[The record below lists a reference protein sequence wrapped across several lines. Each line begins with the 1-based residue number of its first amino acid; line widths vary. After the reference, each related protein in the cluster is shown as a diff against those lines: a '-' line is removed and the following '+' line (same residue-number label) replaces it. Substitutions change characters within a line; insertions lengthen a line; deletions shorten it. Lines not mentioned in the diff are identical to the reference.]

1 MKKSIVLP
9 CLLMIVIFMISCTR
23 QGTVEESTA
32 VPTTSQVS
40 TEVVTTQETTTEA
53 RVIIEETHAE
63 EDIQYYRGRRSEG
76 VYTNDVFNIKFDAP
90 ANGYKMLSRD
100 DIAKM
105 REIFLEQT
113 NKNSPDRQIQ
123 DDDIYLDIYAISAD
137 GKGVSNVNV
146 VIQRM
151 STSFENETDLKKVA
165 QILQEQFK
173 ASGLTNVTV
182 ESDKAMFKGK
192 ETIGISAVDTSG
204 DYTVYRK
211 QIYIKSGD
219 FMAIIT
225 SSSDSEEK
233 AQKVLDLFTTVNDTE
248 AQTTTLEETTAAK
261 EAKTSSDT
269 TEASET
275 TKASEGITAEETESI
290 KND

>member
-9 CLLMIVIFMISCTR
+9 CLLMIVVFMVSCAR
-23 QGTVEESTA
+23 QSNVDESTTM
-32 VPTTSQVS
+32 PTTSQVT
-40 TEVVTTQETTTEA
+40 TEVITTQETTTEA
-53 RVIIEETHAE
+53 RVIMEETHAE
-63 EDIQYYRGRRSEG
+63 EDIQYYRGKRSEG
-76 VYTNDVFNIKFDAP
+76 VYTNNVFNIKFNAP

-105 REIFLEQT
+105 RELFLEQT
-113 NKNSPDRQIQ
+113 NKNSPDKQIN
-123 DDDIYLDIYAISAD
+123 DDDIYLDIYATSAD

-165 QILQEQFK
+165 EILQEQFK

-182 ESDKAMFKGK
+182 ESDKAMFRGK
-192 ETIGISAVDTSG
+192 ETIGMSAVDTSG

-233 AQKVLDLFTTVNDTE
+233 AQKALDLFTTANEETTE
-248 AQTTTLEETTAAK
+248 TTVLEETTA
-261 EAKTSSDT
+261 
-269 TEASET
+269 SEE
-275 TKASEGITAEETESI
+275 TKASETENTFEGTTAKETEST
-290 KND
+290 KNE

>member
-9 CLLMIVIFMISCTR
+9 CLLVIVVFMVSCAR
-23 QGTVEESTA
+23 QSNVDESTTM
-32 VPTTSQVS
+32 PTTSQVT
-40 TEVVTTQETTTEA
+40 TEVITTQETTTEA
-53 RVIIEETHAE
+53 RVIMEETHAE
-63 EDIQYYRGRRSEG
+63 EDIQYYRGKRSEG
-76 VYTNDVFNIKFDAP
+76 VYTNNVFNIKFNAP

-105 REIFLEQT
+105 RELFLEQT
-113 NKNSPDRQIQ
+113 NKNSPDKQIN
-123 DDDIYLDIYAISAD
+123 DDDIYLDIYATSAD

-165 QILQEQFK
+165 EILQEQFK

-182 ESDKAMFKGK
+182 ESDKAMFRGK
-192 ETIGISAVDTSG
+192 ETIGMSAVDTSG

-233 AQKVLDLFTTVNDTE
+233 AQKALDLFTTANEETTE
-248 AQTTTLEETTAAK
+248 TTVLEETTA
-261 EAKTSSDT
+261 
-269 TEASET
+269 SEE
-275 TKASEGITAEETESI
+275 TKASETENTFEGTTAKETEST
-290 KND
+290 KNE